1 MQNASMAEVNSKT
14 VDEWI
19 VPPNEAA
26 MRDANV
32 NPKTG
37 LATDFLNPF
46 NEYIMLAELVAD
58 GSMQGEVL
66 SDWIPVDYETH
77 FSFSGFRGADVVLA
91 AFQYLGEKARAE
103 FDEAVNTLVEL
114 ILDHQML
121 QSIGASQITGIKHQ
135 RDHLSSLISD
145 PEHFEDVNSE
155 ETQAAIDALF
165 D

>member
-1 MQNASMAEVNSKT
+1 MQNASMAEVNHT
-14 VDEWI
+14 IDDEWI
-19 VPPNEAA
+19 TPPSEAE
-26 MRDANV
+26 MRGANI

-58 GSMQGEVL
+58 GSMEPEVL

-77 FSFSGFRGADVVLA
+77 FSFSGFRGAEVVLA
-91 AFQYLGEKARAE
+91 AFRSLSKTARAE
-103 FDEAVNTLVEL
+103 FDNAVNTLVEL

-121 QSIGASQITGIKHQ
+121 ERAEVNLIDPIKLQ

-145 PEHFEDVNSE
+145 PEHVEDINTE